1 MLTLYGFGPLFGL
14 PDPSPF
20 VLKTMTQL
28 KMAGL
33 PFRFER
39 ADPREAPK
47 GKIPFIR
54 DGDVVLGDSV
64 FILDHLKR
72 AHGVELDAHLTPQQR
87 SLGWALER
95 MLEDHLYWAIVHARW
110 AIDENFE
117 KGPAQFFAGMPDAVK
132 HERPGGGEAD
142 ALRPGLRPPRADA
155 RSPISPRA
163 TSRPPRTSWRQAVP
177 VRRASPASMDA
188 TLFAFTAS
196 AATPFFDT
204 LDPPGRRALPEPGRL
219 PVADDGPLLR
229 AGVLGVA
236 RQAGFAP
243 RILRQVVGDRQP
255 RGFRGDVEV
264 ERRLGRGRL
273 VERAGTHPHH
283 AGIAGA
289 AADDRRAALAAE
301 QPLLAARLL
310 R

>member
-20 VLKTMTQL
+20 VLKTMTQM

-72 AHGVELDAHLTPQQR
+72 AHGVELDAHLTPHQR

-117 KGPAQFFAGMPDAVK
+117 KGPAQFFSGMPDAVK
-132 HERPGGGEAD
+132 HEVQAFADVNVAWLAKTLVAAGLVSRKQSEPRARAIFAAVAGAQLMARSRSDIALYD
-142 ALRPGLRPPRADA
+142 AL
-155 RSPISPRA
+155 I
-163 TSRPPRTSWRQAVP
+163 
-177 VRRASPASMDA
+177 
-188 TLFAFTAS
+188 
-196 AATPFFDT
+196 
-204 LDPPGRRALPEPGRL
+204 ENY
-219 PVADDGPLLR
+219 
-229 AGVLGVA
+229 
-236 RQAGFAP
+236 
-243 RILRQVVGDRQP
+243 
-255 RGFRGDVEV
+255 
-264 ERRLGRGRL
+264 
-273 VERAGTHPHH
+273 
-283 AGIAGA
+283 
-289 AADDRRAALAAE
+289 RAAG
-301 QPLLAARLL
+301 LLPG
-310 R
+310 